1 MANEEHDE
9 KHIEILRQ
17 GVEVW
22 NKWRR
27 ENPQTEPVLLFA
39 DLRATDLVGINLS
52 RTRSLGTNFTGAN
65 LSEAILTG
73 ALLTA
78 TSFEYANLSRAN
90 LNEVKVFTFGV
101 FNHANFSRA
110 NLYRADF
117 SSQHIIQADFSRAKL
132 IETNLSM
139 AFLMGTSFVKANLDK
154 ANLMGAALI
163 GADFS
168 EASLQKT
175 ILGAANLQNANLQ
188 NANLRNANLT
198 RADLIDV
205 DFTGADLS
213 EANLSQV
220 IALRTNFENAIFT
233 GACIKSWNIN
243 SDTNLNNV
251 ICNYVYIE
259 KDQQERRP
267 HNGNFA
273 PGEFALLVQD
283 LLGTIDLIF
292 KEGVNWKAFT
302 YSFTNIQLETEG
314 SPLAIQSITNK
325 GNGAVVIKV
334 SVSPVTNKEKIAG
347 DFWQGYEFA
356 KKALESQY
364 QERLEDKD
372 KHINQL
378 FYLLDRSSQIQGEVQ
393 KRMAETPKYN
403 IQSSK
408 VYGFAPETHG
418 SGLVSGETV
427 RDNEVVGTQ
436 HNYAPEQRQNLAE
449 AAAEI
454 QQLLKQLEETYPSA
468 TEEEKET
475 ALAIK
480 VQQEIKRN
488 PTFKAR
494 LRNALKEGGIE
505 ALKVLFAPVGIPIE
519 MVRGWIEAEAE

>member
-1 MANEEHDE
+1 M
-9 KHIEILRQ
+9 
-17 GVEVW
+17 
-22 NKWRR
+22 
-27 ENPQTEPVLLFA
+27 
-39 DLRATDLVGINLS
+39 
-52 RTRSLGTNFTGAN
+52 
-65 LSEAILTG
+65 
-73 ALLTA
+73 
-78 TSFEYANLSRAN
+78 
-90 LNEVKVFTFGV
+90 
-101 FNHANFSRA
+101 
-110 NLYRADF
+110 
-117 SSQHIIQADFSRAKL
+117 
-132 IETNLSM
+132 
-139 AFLMGTSFVKANLDK
+139 
-154 ANLMGAALI
+154 
-163 GADFS
+163 
-168 EASLQKT
+168 
-175 ILGAANLQNANLQ
+175 
-188 NANLRNANLT
+188 
-198 RADLIDV
+198 
-205 DFTGADLS
+205 
-213 EANLSQV
+213 
-220 IALRTNFENAIFT
+220 
-233 GACIKSWNIN
+233 
-243 SDTNLNNV
+243 
-251 ICNYVYIE
+251 
-259 KDQQERRP
+259 
-267 HNGNFA
+267 FA
-273 PGEFALLVQD
+273 PGEFAILVQD

-325 GNGAVVIKV
+325 GDGAVVIKV

-356 KKALESQY
+356 KKVLESQY
-364 QERLEDKD
+364 QARLEDKD

-393 KRMAETPKYN
+393 KRMAETPKYH

-408 VYGFAPETHG
+408 VYGFAPETQG

-454 QQLLKQLEETYPSA
+454 QQLFKQLEETYPTA

-475 ALAIK
+475 ALAIR

-505 ALKVLFAPVGIPIE
+505 ALKVLFAPIGIPIE